1 MSNEAVRQAVE
12 KTSKLFESEPSK
24 AKVNTPPVTA
34 SLTTGLAFR
43 LNGARGEVQTDMPPP
58 MGGKASAETPGWHI
72 RAGLASCIATMIATR
87 AGQLGIKLD
96 LLEVTILSEVDYR
109 GVLGLDDSVVPAMT
123 NLRELL
129 ARFRTMRPC
138 SPGCISRSCWR
149 AFGPRGHARLGAAQ
163 IGPWIAR
170 LSAKTSATALAAW
183 RRSPQ
188 SAALHL
194 C

>member
-58 MGGKASAETPGWHI
+58 MGGQASAETPGWHM

-87 AGQLGIKLD
+87 AAQLGIKLD
-96 LLEVTILSEVDYR
+96 LLEVTILSEVDWR
-109 GVLGLDDSVVPAMT
+109 GALGLDDSVVPSMT
-123 NLRELL
+123 NLR
-129 ARFRTMRPC
+129 P
-138 SPGCISRSCWR
+138 
-149 AFGPRGHARLGAAQ
+149 Q
-163 IGPWIAR
+163 IKI
-170 LSAKTSATALAAW
+170 
-183 RRSPQ
+183 
-188 SAALHL
+188 SAAGVPQAVLSEIVRWGEEHSPVARTIRAGQL
-194 C
+194 APATINPG